1 MEALRRGDPRRLGRF
16 GLLSRI
22 GAGGFGEVFLGQE
35 ESATGRIA
43 AIKLIRAD
51 VAESERLRPRFRS
64 EIEAVNRAG
73 GEGIPELLDA
83 DPAADRPWLAT
94 RYIPGP
100 SLQRLVDDAGPLPED
115 TVLALGRHLAGTL
128 ADLHGAGL
136 YHRDMKPSNVLV
148 TRTRPWIIDFSLV
161 RLAADPSLTVT
172 ADAMGSFQYAPP
184 EQAGGLG
191 RAQGPADVFAFAAT
205 LLFAATGHP
214 PYSGRNQFDI
224 RLRALTEP
232 PDISGV
238 REGALLELITACLR
252 FTDTERP
259 SMNEVRATLSG
270 VADTDRIPYPPAA
283 RRVFERHW
291 SALRA
296 LLGPRADHLEREEAG
311 GRERPRSRTRHDPP
325 GRAPSATA
333 GEQWVWHCH
342 DWIRAAP
349 WLRGNV
355 VLTVTSSGILYW
367 VDYRSGQ
374 LLDRTEL
381 GAPVR
386 GAMVPAGDAVVL
398 GTADGKVHH
407 VRPASGRLTRARHAF
422 AATVHAV
429 GWSAGRDGDPGQ
441 LFVAEGTGVRML
453 DPGSGDV
460 RWAAGDV
467 GAVTGRPLLTGAT
480 VVCCTDRGSVRC
492 LRTDDGS
499 PLWDA
504 GLRAVSPAGPTALGD
519 AVVVATA
526 DGRVEALHRDAG
538 RRLWSTSVGG
548 TVHLPAVARAGAVV
562 LATTEGAVTALDAVD
577 GSARWR
583 VAAGDGPGP
592 RALDVLADGSAV
604 CVAGPDAIRLLDIAD
619 GRERRR
625 WDVPTVSAVRP
636 VEGGLIAV
644 GLDGAVR
651 RMALD
656 GADVR
661 AESGAVDL
669 HRIH

>member
-1 MEALRRGDPRRLGRF
+1 MEALRRGDPGRLGRF

-35 ESATGRIA
+35 ESAAGRLA

-73 GEGIPELLDA
+73 GEGIPELLDSDA
-83 DPAADRPWLAT
+83 AADRPWLAT

-115 TVLALGRHLAGTL
+115 TVLALGRRLAGTL
-128 ADLHGAGL
+128 AGLHSAGL

-148 TRTRPWIIDFSLV
+148 TGNRPWIIDFSLV

-232 PDISGV
+232 PDITGV
-238 REGALLELITACLR
+238 REGPLLELITACLR

-259 SMNEVRATLSG
+259 SMDQVRATLADG
-270 VADTDRIPYPPAA
+270 ADTGHIPYPPAA
-283 RRVFERHW
+283 RRVFERHRDG
-291 SALRA
+291 LRA
-296 LLGPRADHLEREEAG
+296 LLGPRADRLEREEAD
-311 GRERPRSRTRHDPP
+311 GRERPGNRTRHGLP
-325 GRAPSATA
+325 GPAPSATA
-333 GEQWVWHCH
+333 GERWVWHCH
-342 DWIRAAP
+342 DWIRVPP

-355 VLTVTSSGILYW
+355 VLTVTASGILYW
-367 VDYRSGQ
+367 VDYRDGR
-374 LLDRTEL
+374 LLDRVEL

-386 GAMVPAGDAVVL
+386 GGMVAAGDAVVL
-398 GTADGKVHH
+398 GTADGVVHH
-407 VRPASGRLTRARHAF
+407 VRPESGRLTSAQHPF
-422 AATVHAV
+422 PATVHAA
-429 GWSAGRDGDPGQ
+429 GWSGGRDGAPER

-453 DPGSGDV
+453 DLGSGKP
-460 RWAAGDV
+460 RWAATDL
-467 GAVTGRPLLTGAT
+467 GAVTGRPLLTGAA
-480 VVCCTDRGSVRC
+480 VVFCTDRGSVRS

-504 GLRAVSPAGPTALGD
+504 GLRAVSPAGPTALGE

-526 DGRVEALHRDAG
+526 DGRVEALHRDVG
-538 RRLWSTSVGG
+538 HPLWRASVGG

-562 LATTEGAVTALDAVD
+562 LATTEGAVTALNAAD
-577 GSARWR
+577 GSERWT

-604 CVAGPDAIRLLDIAD
+604 CVAGQDGIRLLDIAD

-625 WDVPTVSAVRP
+625 WELPTVSALRP
-636 VEGGLIAV
+636 VEGGLITV

-651 RMALD
+651 RMTLD
-656 GADVR
+656 GADLR
-661 AESGAVDL
+661 AESDAVDL
-669 HRIH
+669 RRIN